1 MASHHELPRK
11 RAHYNIH
18 ILGHMMDV
26 GLSAAAYVAVC
37 SALDIHLS
45 IRLFDSRICLPLSG
59 WPGSMAERF
68 DLCSVSAREEVI
80 SVYIYVCMRSLHDGG
95 ILFFFFLRRVL
106 FFLVLFF
113 LAPSFF
119 LSIPLFFFLFLVHS
133 FFSSFSRMLWSGRC
147 GWAAGRTQAVKAF
160 APLPP
165 LLNRKGLGV
174 FHGNLKEEKKK
185 D

>member
-95 ILFFFFLRRVL
+95 ILFFFFFVVFSFFSFFFFSPLLFFSRFPFSFFFFWFTL
-106 FFLVLFF
+106 FFL
-113 LAPSFF
+113 
-119 LSIPLFFFLFLVHS
+119 LS
-133 FFSSFSRMLWSGRC
+133 RECSGRV
-147 GWAAGRTQAVKAF
+147 AADGRPAGHK
-160 APLPP
+160 P
-165 LLNRKGLGV
+165 
-174 FHGNLKEEKKK
+174 
-185 D
+185 